1 MGRME
6 LRIEML
12 ILKTI
17 LSIAIV
23 IMLYYLIFGISFHIK
38 ELLLFIVIM
47 IVYSVAGYFIIPR
60 PDYSNVGWLGGL
72 INNPFRISDNINRM
86 LVFILIILMPGRL
99 ISTTVLSWIVLFK
112 KE

>member
-1 MGRME
+1 MARIE
-6 LRIEML
+6 SRIEML

-60 PDYSNVGWLGGL
+60 PDYSNVGLLGGL

-86 LVFILIILMPGRL
+86 LVFILIILIPGRL
-99 ISTTVLSWIVLFK
+99 ISTTVLSWIDLLK
-112 KE
+112 KQ